1 MKGRELEFRGIRMPV
16 SAFFLTLGVMWLIC
30 GMHVGL
36 IVGLRT
42 LEAGDLATVLA
53 VVLYWIAVSLAFLIF
68 TRAQI
73 SKYYERPVQRIA
85 SAAAQ
90 VAEGDFSVYLPP
102 MNMPDR
108 LDDFDMLIHSF
119 NRMVEAL
126 GSMETLKTE
135 FFSNVSHE
143 IKTPIA
149 VVMNTAELL
158 RNEQL
163 SPQQRQEYVETIV
176 RASRQ
181 LSTLIADI
189 LKLNRLEKQAITPQ
203 AEPYDLCAQLCD
215 CALQFE
221 EIWEKKGIEF
231 EADLEDQ
238 AIVCLDESLMALVW
252 NNLLSNAFKFTEAG
266 GSVTMAQ
273 RSTDEGIVV
282 TVRDSGCGMDEK
294 TVAHIFDKFYQ
305 GDTSHATEGNGLGLA
320 PAKRILELTDCTIR
334 VESAPGAGTA
344 FDVVIPA
351 EWKGN

>member
-1 MKGRELEFRGIRMPV
+1 MKGRELEFRGIRVPV

-68 TRAQI
+68 ARAQI
-73 SKYYERPVQRIA
+73 CKYYERPVQRIA

-149 VVMNTAELL
+149 VVMNMAELL
-158 RNEQL
+158 RNEPL

-181 LSTLIADI
+181 LSTLITDI
-189 LKLNRLEKQAITPQ
+189 LKLNKLEKQAITPQ

-221 EIWEKKGIEF
+221 ETWGKRASSSKWIWRIRP
-231 EADLEDQ
+231 
-238 AIVCLDESLMALVW
+238 SSVW
-252 NNLLSNAFKFTEAG
+252 MRA
-266 GSVTMAQ
+266 
-273 RSTDEGIVV
+273 
-282 TVRDSGCGMDEK
+282 
-294 TVAHIFDKFYQ
+294 
-305 GDTSHATEGNGLGLA
+305 
-320 PAKRILELTDCTIR
+320 
-334 VESAPGAGTA
+334 
-344 FDVVIPA
+344 
-351 EWKGN
+351 